1 MVCNNNIMMIES
13 DRVIAVGE
21 VTVVAEVKTIGTTS
35 YLVITTTSNTYTNVK
50 IVLWEFGRLR
60 RV

>member
-1 MVCNNNIMMIES
+1 MMIES

-35 YLVITTTSNTYTNVK
+35 L
-50 IVLWEFGRLR
+50 FGNYDNI
-60 RV
+60 

>member
-21 VTVVAEVKTIGTTS
+21 VIVFAEVKAIGTTS
-35 YLVITTTSNTYTNVK
+35 YLVITTTSNTYTSVK
-50 IVLWEFGRLR
+50 IVLWEFG
-60 RV
+60 